1 MSSEKPSKPQGVPVA
16 VRAAIAVVVLGG
28 GGGWWAAR
36 AGYIAIPGVARA
48 ASTSSADRIVASGTI
63 ESDASTMAAE
73 VAGRLVV
80 FDVRD
85 GDVLTAGKVLA
96 RIEDPMLAAQ
106 LDQAR
111 AASAVA
117 EATLA
122 NLRAGTR
129 PEDLRAAEAARD
141 VAKAQLDGAGAALRN
156 AELIRARPQELDAR
170 LNQARVAVDVAR
182 ARLAQLEAGGRDED
196 VASAKATLDI
206 AKARFAQLE
215 AGGRDDDVAAAQ
227 ATLDVAKVRLAQL
240 EAGGRDE
247 DVAAAQAQLE
257 VARTRLMQLD
267 AGARTEERKRADAV
281 VAAAKAQ
288 VAAAENRLAQV
299 QAGPRAGDL
308 GAARA
313 VADQA
318 QTRLDQMRDGTPR
331 AEDVA
336 QARLAW
342 EAADA
347 AYVAAGQTV
356 EDARSVFDQAARLKD
371 SRLPPSMSADQVNLT
386 YVQAQQSLHVAEANR
401 DQRQIARDSARVSYD
416 RALAGPTAWD
426 RRLAEEA
433 VEQARAQLQKVQEVN
448 AFDVTA
454 AQTAVDTS
462 KAQLIQAES
471 AAAAIASP
479 TEFDRAVAALG
490 VTAAAAQREKVA
502 KATTFDLDA
511 ARGAVAQAE
520 AALRIRKQ
528 PATERDLEVARLTV
542 RQAEEALAIRRRPAT
557 DRDLEIARLA
567 LKQAEVQVADLDA
580 QRADPLVATAQVD
593 AATTQA
599 AVAAANVAAAEARL
613 DAARTGATPSQLA
626 VAEAQ
631 VQQAK
636 ASVKV
641 LEAQVGKGIVTAPR
655 AGNVVRTVAHVGE
668 TVVPGAT
675 LLTWHDASDL
685 TLTAYVSETDIGR
698 VRPDQSVA
706 VAVDSFPG
714 EAFSGTIRSIS
725 TQAEFTPRNV
735 QSARD
740 RVNLVFAV
748 KIAIAAADGRI
759 KAGMP
764 ADVTIDLA
772 KSR

>member
-1 MSSEKPSKPQGVPVA
+1 MSTEKPAKPQGVPVA
-16 VRAAIAVVVLGG
+16 VRAAIAVVVIGG

-36 AGYIAIPGVARA
+36 SGYVTIPGIARA
-48 ASTSSADRIVASGTI
+48 ATAGSADRVVASGTI
-63 ESDASTMAAE
+63 ESDASTMTAE
-73 VAGRLVV
+73 VAGRLVT

-111 AASAVA
+111 AASVVA

-129 PEDLRAAEAARD
+129 PEEVRAAEAARD
-141 VAKAQLDGAGAALRN
+141 VAKAQLDGARAALRN
-156 AELIRARPQELDAR
+156 AEAIRARPQELDAR
-170 LNQARVAVDVAR
+170 LNQARVATDVAR
-182 ARLAQLEAGGRDED
+182 TRLAQLEAGGRDED
-196 VASAKATLDI
+196 VASAKAALDI
-206 AKARFAQLE
+206 AKARLAQLE
-215 AGGRDDDVAAAQ
+215 AGGRDEDVAGAQ
-227 ATLDVAKVRLAQL
+227 SALDVARTRLAQL

-257 VARTRLMQLD
+257 VARTRLSQLD
-267 AGARTEERKRADAV
+267 AGARAEERKRADAV

-313 VADQA
+313 AADQA
-318 QTRLDQMRDGTPR
+318 QTRVDQMRDGTPR

-336 QARLAW
+336 QARLGW

-347 AYVAAGQTV
+347 AYVASGQTV
-356 EDARSVFDQAARLKD
+356 EDARTVFDQASRLREG
-371 SRLPPSMSADQVNLT
+371 RLPPSMSADQVNLT
-386 YVQAQQSLHVAEANR
+386 YAQAQQSLHVAEATR
-401 DQRQIARDSARVSYD
+401 DQRQIARDSARAAYD
-416 RALAGPTAWD
+416 RALAGPTSWD

-433 VEQARAQLQKVQEVN
+433 LEQARAQLQKVQEVN
-448 AFDVTA
+448 AFDVTG
-454 AQTAVDTS
+454 AQTALDAA
-462 KAQLIQAES
+462 KAQLVQAEA
-471 AAAAIASP
+471 AAAAIAGP

-490 VTAAAAQREKVA
+490 VTSAAAQRDKVA

-520 AALRIRKQ
+520 AALKIRKQ
-528 PATERDLEVARLTV
+528 PATDRDLEVARLTV
-542 RQAEEALAIRRRPAT
+542 KQAEEALAIRRKPAT
-557 DRDLEIARLA
+557 DRDLEVARLTV
-567 LKQAEVQVADLDA
+567 KQAEVQVADLEA

-593 AATTQA
+593 AATAQV
-599 AVAAANVAAAEARL
+599 AVAEANTAAAEARL
-613 DAARTGATPSQLA
+613 DAARTGPTASQLA

-641 LEAQVGKGIVTAPR
+641 LEAQLSKGVVAAPR

-668 TVVPGAT
+668 SVVPGAT

-698 VRPDQSVA
+698 VRTDQSVA

-714 EAFSGTIRSIS
+714 EAFTGTIRSIS

-748 KIAIAAADGRI
+748 KIAIAAPDGRI

-772 KSR
+772 KVR

>member
-1 MSSEKPSKPQGVPVA
+1 MTTEKPALTRGVPVA
-16 VRAAIAVVVLGG
+16 VRAVVAIAIIGG

-36 AGYIAIPGVARA
+36 EGYVSIPGIARA
-48 ASTSSADRIVASGTI
+48 ATTSSADRIVASGTI
-63 ESDASTMAAE
+63 ESDASTMTAE
-73 VAGRLVV
+73 VAGRLVA

-85 GDVLTAGKVLA
+85 GDLLTAGKVLA
-96 RIEDPMLAAQ
+96 RIEDPMLSAQ

-111 AASAVA
+111 AASSVA
-117 EATLA
+117 EASLA

-129 PEDLRAAEAARD
+129 PEEVRAAEAARD
-141 VAKAQLDGAGAALRN
+141 VAKAQLDGARAALRN
-156 AELIRARPQELDAR
+156 AEAIRARPQELDAR
-170 LNQARVAVDVAR
+170 LNQSRVAFDMAR
-182 ARLAQLEAGGRDED
+182 TRLAQLEAGGRDED
-196 VASAKATLDI
+196 VASATAAVDI
-206 AKARFAQLE
+206 AKA
-215 AGGRDDDVAAAQ
+215 
-227 ATLDVAKVRLAQL
+227 RLAQL

-247 DVAAAQAQLE
+247 DVAGAQAALDVAKVRLAQLESGGRDEDVAAAEAQLE
-257 VARTRLMQLD
+257 VARTRLAQVD
-267 AGARTEERKRADAV
+267 AGARAEERKRADAV
-281 VAAAKAQ
+281 VSAAKAQ

-318 QTRLDQMRDGTPR
+318 QTRLDQVREGTPR
-331 AEDVA
+331 AEDIA

-347 AYVAAGQTV
+347 AYVASGQTV

-401 DQRQIARDSARVSYD
+401 DQRQIARDSARAAYD

-433 VEQARAQLQKVQEVN
+433 VDQARAQLQKVQEVN
-448 AFDVTA
+448 AFDVAA
-454 AQTAVDTS
+454 AQTAVDTA
-462 KAQLIQAES
+462 KAQLVQAE
-471 AAAAIASP
+471 ATATAIAGP

-490 VTAAAAQREKVA
+490 VTTAAAQRDKVA

-520 AALRIRKQ
+520 AALKVRKQ
-528 PATERDLEVARLTV
+528 PATQRDLEVARLTV
-542 RQAEEALAIRRRPAT
+542 KQAEEALAIRRKPAT
-557 DRDLEIARLA
+557 DRDLEVARLTV
-567 LKQAEVQVADLDA
+567 KQAEVQVADLEA

-593 AATTQA
+593 AAA
-599 AVAAANVAAAEARL
+599 AQVSVAEANAAAAAARL
-613 DAARTGATPSQLA
+613 DAARTGPTSSQLA

-641 LEAQVGKGIVTAPR
+641 LEAQAGKGVVAAPR

-668 TVVPGAT
+668 SVVPGAT

-698 VRPDQSVA
+698 VRPDQSVT

-714 EAFSGTIRSIS
+714 ETFSGTIRSIS

-735 QSARD
+735 QAARD

-748 KIAIAAADGRI
+748 KIAVSATDGRI

-772 KSR
+772 KVR

>member
-1 MSSEKPSKPQGVPVA
+1 MLFRSG
-16 VRAAIAVVVLGG
+16 
-28 GGGWWAAR
+28 AR
-36 AGYIAIPGVARA
+36 
-48 ASTSSADRIVASGTI
+48 
-63 ESDASTMAAE
+63 
-73 VAGRLVV
+73 
-80 FDVRD
+80 
-85 GDVLTAGKVLA
+85 
-96 RIEDPMLAAQ
+96 
-106 LDQAR
+106 
-111 AASAVA
+111 
-117 EATLA
+117 
-122 NLRAGTR
+122 
-129 PEDLRAAEAARD
+129 
-141 VAKAQLDGAGAALRN
+141 AALRN
-156 AELIRARPQELDAR
+156 AEAIRARPQELDAR
-170 LNQARVAVDVAR
+170 LNQSRVAFDMAR
-182 ARLAQLEAGGRDED
+182 TRLAQLEAGGRDED
-196 VASAKATLDI
+196 VASATAAVDI
-206 AKARFAQLE
+206 AKA
-215 AGGRDDDVAAAQ
+215 
-227 ATLDVAKVRLAQL
+227 RLAQL

-247 DVAAAQAQLE
+247 DVAGAQAALDVAKVRLAQLESGGRDEDVAAAEAQLE
-257 VARTRLMQLD
+257 VARTRLAQVD
-267 AGARTEERKRADAV
+267 AGARAEERKRADAV
-281 VAAAKAQ
+281 VSAAKAQ

-318 QTRLDQMRDGTPR
+318 QTRLDQVREGTPR
-331 AEDVA
+331 AEDIA

-347 AYVAAGQTV
+347 AYVASGQTV

-401 DQRQIARDSARVSYD
+401 DQRQIARDSARAAYD

-433 VEQARAQLQKVQEVN
+433 VDQARAQLQKVQEVN
-448 AFDVTA
+448 AFDVAA
-454 AQTAVDTS
+454 AQTAVDTA
-462 KAQLIQAES
+462 KAQLVQAE
-471 AAAAIASP
+471 ATATAIAGP

-490 VTAAAAQREKVA
+490 VTTAAAQRDKVA

-520 AALRIRKQ
+520 AALKVRKQ
-528 PATERDLEVARLTV
+528 PATQRDLEVARLTV
-542 RQAEEALAIRRRPAT
+542 KQAEEALAIRRKPAT
-557 DRDLEIARLA
+557 DRDLEVARLTV
-567 LKQAEVQVADLDA
+567 KQAEVQVADLEA

-593 AATTQA
+593 AAA
-599 AVAAANVAAAEARL
+599 AQVSVAEANAAAAAARL
-613 DAARTGATPSQLA
+613 DAARTGPTSSQLA

-641 LEAQVGKGIVTAPR
+641 LEAQASKGVVAAPR

-668 TVVPGAT
+668 SVVPGAT

-698 VRPDQSVA
+698 VRPDQSVT

-714 EAFSGTIRSIS
+714 ETFSGTIRSIS

-735 QSARD
+735 QAARD

-748 KIAIAAADGRI
+748 KIAVSATDGRI

-772 KSR
+772 KVR